1 MEKINLLVKTKK
13 LLADTLTPVGLYLNL
28 RDRFYRAFLLESSDY
43 HGNDNKF
50 SFVCLDPLA
59 SFVLEEN
66 NLRETIG
73 NESRKILLK
82 TKTELIPE
90 LRRFLQC
97 FQLHH
102 AEDNMPGEPE
112 DTRGANGFFG
122 YTSYD
127 AVQHFETI
135 TLHSSHKPEQQIPL
149 MYYVAFRFVLRF
161 DHFKNELLL
170 IENRLVGEASQMEQ
184 MESLLRINKFPGYGF
199 ELSGEKTSNLTDAQ
213 FMKMVKTGKRHCQ
226 RGDVFQIVLSRQF
239 SQAFRGDEFNVY
251 RALRSVNPSPYL
263 YYFDYGNFKL
273 FGSSPEAQLKVNHSK
288 ATINP
293 IAGTFKRSGDDE
305 ADKKLAKQLTADPK
319 ENAEHTMLVD
329 LARNDLSRHGEN
341 VTVKTYK
348 EIQYY
353 SHVIHL
359 VSEVVADMD
368 HKTDALQLFADTFPA
383 GTLSGAP
390 KFKAMQLIDR
400 YENQSRGF
408 YGGAI
413 GIFGFDGS
421 LNHAI
426 TIRSFLS
433 KNNRL
438 CFQAGAGIVVS
449 SVEENELQEINNKLG
464 ALISALEKAERLSN
478 GISKNDI
485 R

>member
-1 MEKINLLVKTKK
+1 METIKVHVKSKK
-13 LLADTLTPVGLYLNL
+13 LLADTLSPVGLYLNL
-28 RDRFYRAFLLESSDY
+28 RDKFYHSFLLESSDY
-43 HGNDNKF
+43 HGNDNKY

-66 NLRETIG
+66 TIRQSIGEENREI
-73 NESRKILLK
+73 ELSS
-82 TKTELIPE
+82 KTELIPQ
-90 LRRFLQC
+90 LQQFIRK
-97 FQLHH
+97 FQLQY
-102 AEDNMPGEPE
+102 EDGKTHNKLNETM
-112 DTRGANGFFG
+112 GANGFFG
-122 YTSYD
+122 YTAYD
-127 AVQHFETI
+127 AVQYFETI
-135 TLHSSHKPEQQIPL
+135 ELHASQKAGQQIPL
-149 MYYVAFRFVLRF
+149 MHYAAFRFVLRF
-161 DHFKNELLL
+161 DHFKSELLI
-170 IENRLVGEASQMEQ
+170 IENRLDGEESQMEH
-184 MESLLRINKFPGYGF
+184 METLLHINKFPAYGF
-199 ELSGEKTSNLTDAQ
+199 KLSGEKESNLSDEQ
-213 FMKMVKTGKRHCQ
+213 FMEMVKKGKKHCQ
-226 RGDVFQIVLSRQF
+226 RGDIFQIVLSRQF
-239 SQAFRGDEFNVY
+239 SQAFQGDEFNVY

-273 FGSSPEAQLKVNHSK
+273 FGSSPEAQLKVKQGK

-293 IAGTFKRSGDDE
+293 IAGTFKRSGNDE
-305 ADKKLAKQLTADPK
+305 ADKKLAEELTSDPK

-329 LARNDLSRHGEN
+329 LARNDLSRHGKN
-341 VTVKTYK
+341 VVIKTYK

-359 VSEVVADMD
+359 VSEVEADLNQD
-368 HKTDALQLFADTFPA
+368 ADALQLFADTFPA

-438 CFQAGAGIVVS
+438 YFQAGAGIVVS
-449 SVEENELQEINNKLG
+449 SEEEKELQEIDNKLG
-464 ALISALEKAERLSN
+464 ALISAIKKAETL
-478 GISKNDI
+478 
-485 R
+485 